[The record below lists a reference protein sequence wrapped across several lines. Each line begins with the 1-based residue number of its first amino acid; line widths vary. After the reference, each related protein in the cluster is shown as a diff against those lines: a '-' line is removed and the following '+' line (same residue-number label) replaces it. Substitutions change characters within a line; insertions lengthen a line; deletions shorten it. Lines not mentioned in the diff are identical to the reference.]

1 MRTEKKVA
9 IIVAVMMVILGSVMA
24 ASAFRTAEAEM
35 KTSYK
40 DEDYQEKKIEI
51 AESFDDIEIKLLDRD
66 LEILRSSDN
75 KAYFECREGKR
86 AKFEA
91 YVSGGT
97 LKVEEELESKVFNID
112 GLFVDGINF
121 DTKLYLPKDSYN
133 NLTVSLGSGD
143 INSKENFSF
152 RDIDV
157 VVGSG
162 DVYLSNLAS
171 EEVKGKTGS
180 GQVWFYDSK
189 AKRVQ
194 IKSGSGDIAVE
205 NLACERTF
213 EAEVSSGDVTLTEVT
228 ASQSFDVSTGS
239 GDITLRSCDS
249 MNINMKSGS
258 GKIRGSVKT
267 AKSFDAKSGSGD
279 VNVPESGNGGNCV
292 IRTGSGDIDITV
304 EN

>member
-9 IIVAVMMVILGSVMA
+9 IIVAVMMVILGSAMA

-75 KAYFECREGKR
+75 KAYFECRESKR

-205 NLACERTF
+205 TLACERTF
-213 EAEVSSGDVTLTEVT
+213 EA
-228 ASQSFDVSTGS
+228 
-239 GDITLRSCDS
+239 
-249 MNINMKSGS
+249 
-258 GKIRGSVKT
+258 
-267 AKSFDAKSGSGD
+267 
-279 VNVPESGNGGNCV
+279 
-292 IRTGSGDIDITV
+292 
-304 EN
+304 